1 MRRDLTPHDRYRDPL
16 SFDSAQEERALEDLS
31 EDHVLQMRREMEK
44 IVAKKPHPPISIGN
58 PSFDSAQ
65 EERALED
72 LSEDYVLKKNTG

>member
-31 EDHVLQMRREMEK
+31 EDYVLKMRREMEK
-44 IVAKKPHPPISIGN
+44 IVAKKPHPPIAIGPP

-72 LSEDYVLKKNTG
+72 LSKIMF